1 VIWSYVALAGGI
13 SGGVVGQ
20 MLLKKGAGEG
30 DFIAQLFNLFTI
42 VGFAF
47 YGASAILYIVALRKI
62 PVSVAFPSVS
72 VSYIVVALLGA
83 FLYGEPLGWLK
94 LVAIGLILLGVI
106 LLFQS

>member
-1 VIWSYVALAGGI
+1 MMWSYAALAGGI
-13 SGGVVGQ
+13 TGGVVGQ
-20 MLLKKGAGEG
+20 MLLKKGAGAG
-30 DFIAQLFNLFTI
+30 DFIAQLFNVATI
-42 VGFAF
+42 IGFVF

-83 FLYGEPLGWLK
+83 LLYGEPLGWLK
-94 LVAIGLILLGVI
+94 LVAIGMILAGVV